1 MKNLKTKKSVQV
13 LLSAYNGEKYLAPQ
27 LDSILA
33 QTGVEVSVLVRDD
46 ASTDHTKEILE
57 NYAQKHIN
65 IRWYSGDN
73 LGVQR
78 SFFEL
83 LDMADEGKDY
93 YAFAD
98 QDDFW
103 LPEKL
108 LKAVSTLEKEEKN
121 QPLLYGSK
129 VVYAS
134 EDLKKQELF
143 SYAVPKEPAFGNALV
158 ENICMGCTEVFNRE
172 LLELVRA
179 HKASGDTLHDWWMYL
194 TASCFGK
201 VVFDENAYILYRQ
214 HAGNQV
220 GMQNNWSARWK
231 KRFIH
236 FKKLR
241 YSLSRQARDFLDRYT
256 VEGECRILALKLAD
270 YRSSIKKR
278 IALIREDRIYRQQD
292 LDNKIYHLLFLL
304 GLL

>member
-1 MKNLKTKKSVQV
+1 MKNLKSEKSVQV
-13 LLSAYNGEKYLAPQ
+13 LLSAYNGEKYLVSQ

-83 LDMADEGKDY
+83 LDMADAGRDY

-108 LKAVSTLEKEEKN
+108 QKAVNELEKEEKN

-134 EDLKKQELF
+134 EDLKKQEQF